1 MSGSSVLKDGHSMIE
16 EYGCDLDQLSE
27 GDVVGVMRTASG
39 DLHFYVNGIDQ
50 GVAAT
55 GLPSKLYAVIDMYG
69 KCAQVSIIEEPSSD
83 NRTSGKYSK
92 CAQARQ
98 SSTKRCAYTKD
109 SDKPLIM
116 VFFTAFWSSA
126 TPGVPSKD

>member
-39 DLHFYVNGIDQ
+39 ELHFYVNGIDQ

-69 KCAQVSIIEEPSSD
+69 KCAQVSLIEEPSSD
-83 NRTSGKYSK
+83 NRASGECVNLS
-92 CAQARQ
+92 
-98 SSTKRCAYTKD
+98 
-109 SDKPLIM
+109 M
-116 VFFTAFWSSA
+116 VYYNIKLSQY
-126 TPGVPSKD
+126 